1 MKKWVKAGILALTM
15 TCAFNIAAADEYL
28 HFDSSATTCN
38 VFDEDGNK
46 VLDENGNEIIVD
58 PVALT
63 DVLTEGSTSI
73 GNVTIS
79 RDDLIAK
86 EATQVIISFDFSNG
100 SWGGGC
106 VGYSA
111 SGSWTSINWKSGEVE
126 EVTVDVSDIESE
138 FIYIQNWWGS
148 ENPTIGVDVHIV
160 APIVEDLHYD
170 MAKDDYYEDETG
182 QHGITLSLSRD
193 ELIANNAESV
203 TISFDFSN
211 DSYGGGCVGYCVG
224 SDYSWTATNWENGKV
239 EEVTINVSDIES
251 DIYIQNWWGSLEASV
266 GIDVRVRYPK
276 LDDTYLYTTST
287 SDVFKLDAS
296 DLITKGVSSIT
307 AKFHFPSGS
316 YGGGGIGYHSKTYY
330 DEEADDP
337 TWKNLNWY
345 NGDAEEVTLD
355 LSDVDVDTGSDILI
369 MNWWILKDTQ
379 IGIDVRYNFP
389 ERHTHLT
396 VEDLAVEPTCT
407 EDGLTAGSHCA
418 GCTEIFVNQEKVAAL
433 GHTEVVDSEAVDP
446 TCTTVGY
453 TKASHCSVCDEK
465 LSIKEEVA
473 ALGHTEVVDSKAVDP
488 TCTTVGYTKAS
499 HCSVCGEKLSIK
511 KEVEKL
517 AHTVVTDKAEAATCT
532 ATGLTEGSHCSVC
545 DTTIVAQETV
555 EKLAHTVVTDKAEAA
570 TCLATGLTEG
580 SHCSVCGETLVAQ
593 KTVEK
598 LAHTVVT
605 EKAVAATC
613 TEEGLTE
620 GSYCSACN
628 TVFVAQEKVPALGHT
643 ILTQDSTKADCTT
656 AGLTAGAK
664 CSVCGETLTAQEVVA
679 AVGHK
684 EVKDDAVAA
693 TCTTDGLTEGSHCSV
708 CNEVLV
714 AQEKIPA
721 LGHTVVK
728 DDAVAATCTTDG
740 LTEGSHC
747 SVCKEVL
754 TAQKTVAALGHTV
767 VKDAAVAATCTKTGL
782 TEGSHCSVCK
792 EVFTAQKTVA
802 ALGHTVVKD
811 APVEATCTKTG
822 LTAGSHC
829 SVCNEV
835 LVAQEVV
842 AALGHTEVAD
852 EAEAATCTEAGL
864 TAGSHCSVCG
874 EVIVAR
880 TEVEALGHTIVTDAA
895 VAATCTEVGLT
906 EGSHCSVC
914 GEVAEE
920 QEEIPALGHDFVS
933 EVTPATYTTKGYTT
947 HTCSV
952 CGYSYTDTL
961 TEILKLVQP
970 TIKAANT
977 NSGVKLTWSKA
988 TGATYYNVYRKTPGG
1003 IFALIATVDS
1013 DSALS
1018 YIDTTAEAGT
1028 SYYYTIRA
1036 GVESKL
1042 SNYEN
1047 VKFIKYLK
1055 TPIVKLTNSAKG
1067 VKITWSKT
1075 AGAKGYYVYRKT
1087 AGGTYTKIKTITSAS
1102 LVSYVDTTAK
1112 AGTTYYYT
1120 VRAYNGNSISA
1131 YVVKQTIKYLK
1142 RPNVT
1147 VSKVKNGVKVAWS
1160 KTAGAEGYYV
1170 YRKTADGSWKKIQ
1183 TITKAS
1189 TVNYTDKT
1197 AKSGTTYYY
1206 TVRAYSGDTLS
1217 AYVTNKSIKYKK

>member
-28 HFDSSATTCN
+28 HYDSSATTCN
-38 VFDEDGNK
+38 VLDEDGNK
-46 VLDENGNEIIVD
+46 VLDENGNAITVD

-86 EATQVIISFDFSNG
+86 EATQVIISFDFPSE

-111 SGSWTSINWKSGEVE
+111 SGSWTAINWANGGVE
-126 EVTVDVSDIESE
+126 EVTVDVSDIESD
-138 FIYIQNWWGS
+138 IYIQNWYGS
-148 ENPTIGVDVHIV
+148 GNPTIGVDVHIV
-160 APIVEDLHYD
+160 APIVEDIHYD

-193 ELIANNAESV
+193 ELITNNAESV

-211 DSYGGGCVGYCVG
+211 GSYGGGCIGYCVG

-239 EEVTINVSDIES
+239 EEVTINVSDISS
-251 DIYIQNWWGSLEASV
+251 DIQIQNWWGSLDTSV
-266 GIDVRVRYPK
+266 GIDVRIRYSK
-276 LDDTYLYTTST
+276 LDDTYLYTTSKGNCLT
-287 SDVFKLDAS
+287 LDAS
-296 DLITKGVSSIT
+296 DLISKGVSSIT
-307 AKFHFPSGS
+307 AKFQFPSS
-316 YGGGGIGYHSKTYY
+316 SWGGGGIGYHSKTYY
-330 DEEADDP
+330 DETADDP

-355 LSDVDVDTGSDILI
+355 LSDVDVDTDSNILI
-369 MNWWILKDTQ
+369 MNWWISDDTT

-389 ERHTHLT
+389 ERHTHL
-396 VEDLAVEPTCT
+396 
-407 EDGLTAGSHCA
+407 
-418 GCTEIFVNQEKVAAL
+418 I
-433 GHTEVVDSEAVDP
+433 VVDSEAVDP

-453 TKASHCSVCDEK
+453 TEASHCSVCNEK
-465 LSIKEEVA
+465 VSIQEEVA
-473 ALGHTEVVDSKAVDP
+473 MIPHTPE
-488 TCTTVGYTKAS
+488 
-499 HCSVCGEKLSIK
+499 
-511 KEVEKL
+511 
-517 AHTVVTDKAEAATCT
+517 TDKAVAATCT

-545 DTTIVAQETV
+545 DTVIVAQKTVDKIAHTPETDKAVAATCTATGLTEGSHCSVCDTVIVAQETV
-555 EKLAHTVVTDKAEAA
+555 DKIAHTPETDKAVAA

-580 SHCSVCGETLVAQ
+580 SHCSVCGNTLVAQ
-593 KTVEK
+593 ETVEK

-605 EKAVAATC
+605 DKAVAATC

-620 GSYCSACN
+620 GSHCSACN

-728 DDAVAATCTTDG
+728 DDAVAATCTKTG

-754 TAQKTVAALGHTV
+754 IAQKTVAALGHTV
-767 VKDAAVAATCTKTGL
+767 VKDAAVAATCTTDGL

-895 VAATCTEVGLT
+895 VAATCTETGLT

-977 NSGVKLTWSKA
+977 NSGVKLTWPKA

-1028 SYYYTIRA
+1028 SYYYTVRA

-1142 RPNVT
+1142 RPNVA

-1206 TVRAYSGDTLS
+1206 TVKAYSGNINS
-1217 AYVTNKSIKYKK
+1217 SYVTNKSIKYKK